1 MRDTMLRQQRDFEF
15 FKAYQKA
22 IEEHQFA
29 NQREAIDYVRTHEA
43 PRWFVSKEHCAAVLS
58 CKARGIEFYKMG
70 KQKARKFNELFRL
83 YVLAR
88 RENPDAH
95 HLELCEK
102 IVSQPAPEWYL
113 EHQIASRIIN
123 EQITY
128 RNNQMARRY
137 GRIK

>member
-1 MRDTMLRQQRDFEF
+1 MLRQQRDFEF

-58 CKARGIEFYKMG
+58 CKVRGLELYKMG
-70 KQKARKFNELFRL
+70 KQKARKFDELLRL
-83 YVLAR
+83 YVQEK
-88 RENPDAH
+88 REQPNAH
-95 HLELCEK
+95 HLDLCEK
-102 IVSQPAPEWYL
+102 IVNMPAPEWYL

-123 EQITY
+123 EQISF
-128 RNNQMARRY
+128 RNNLMARRY
-137 GRIK
+137 GRSR